1 MKGLFIGVWV
11 IITIFIAPVEVLAQ
25 EYITSQFEA
34 EVTEVLDE
42 QIVESGNLSG
52 IVQKLQVKAIDGEL
66 QGRMVVIE
74 EGQFVRVDQPK
85 YNVGDRLIITQI
97 SAPDGSSQFYITDY
111 VRSEALIGLF
121 VLFVLL
127 TIIIGRFAG
136 VASFIGMVYSFA
148 VIFTVVL
155 PLILR
160 GVNPVLVAIGASL
173 LIVPG
178 TFYLSHGINQK
189 THVAV
194 LGTIITLIITTGL
207 AAVTVEVTHLTGFA
221 SEEAGFLQ
229 SQLGGN
235 VNMKGLLL
243 AGIIIGTLGVL
254 DDITVSQASIVSEL
268 KTAARLK
275 NPRKL
280 YSSAMRVGRDHI
292 ASLVNT
298 LVLVYTG
305 ASLPL
310 LLLFINSDQ
319 TFGRVIN
326 LEIIADE
333 VVRTLV
339 GSIGLVLAVPI
350 TTALAVYWMKGEKD
364 KTHSFHS
371 H

>member
-178 TFYLSHGINQK
+178 TFYLSH
-189 THVAV
+189 
-194 LGTIITLIITTGL
+194 
-207 AAVTVEVTHLTGFA
+207 
-221 SEEAGFLQ
+221 
-229 SQLGGN
+229 
-235 VNMKGLLL
+235 
-243 AGIIIGTLGVL
+243 
-254 DDITVSQASIVSEL
+254 
-268 KTAARLK
+268 
-275 NPRKL
+275 
-280 YSSAMRVGRDHI
+280 
-292 ASLVNT
+292 
-298 LVLVYTG
+298 
-305 ASLPL
+305 
-310 LLLFINSDQ
+310 
-319 TFGRVIN
+319 
-326 LEIIADE
+326 
-333 VVRTLV
+333 
-339 GSIGLVLAVPI
+339 
-350 TTALAVYWMKGEKD
+350 
-364 KTHSFHS
+364 
-371 H
+371 